1 MAVRAKHGRPI
12 PTREKRRMNRY
23 LTSEDCCRCGHWS
36 GEMALFCNGC
46 RIEAS
51 EWKPL
56 MEVS

>member
-1 MAVRAKHGRPI
+1 MF
-12 PTREKRRMNRY
+12 
-23 LTSEDCCRCGHWS
+23 LTSEDCARCGFVC
-36 GEMALFCNGC
+36 GLDVFCNGC

>member
-1 MAVRAKHGRPI
+1 MF
-12 PTREKRRMNRY
+12 

-46 RIEAS
+46 RIES
-51 EWKPL
+51 REWKPL